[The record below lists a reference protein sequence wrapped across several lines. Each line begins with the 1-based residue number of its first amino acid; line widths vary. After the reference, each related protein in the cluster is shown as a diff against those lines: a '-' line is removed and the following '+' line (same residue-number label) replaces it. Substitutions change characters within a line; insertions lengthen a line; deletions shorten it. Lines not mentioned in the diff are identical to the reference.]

1 MSHHPASH
9 QPASHGAAS
18 HQPDPSPPARV
29 LTPADYGWDE
39 ERERSFA
46 PFRADGLIPGRVVRA
61 ERGRCDIA
69 AEVGPVRA
77 TVPPTPGAEDG
88 LTPCTGDWV
97 ALRPAT
103 PATSATVAAV
113 LERRTA
119 VVRSTASRT
128 SHSQVLAAN
137 VDTVA
142 VAVSLAN
149 PLRHGRIERML
160 ALAWESGATPV
171 VVLTKADLCA
181 DPRRAAAEVAE
192 VAPGVEVLVTS
203 AATGEGTDALAATL
217 SGTVVLLGPSGVGKS
232 ALGNRLLGEDRLATG
247 AIRESD
253 GRGRHTTAW
262 RELLPLPHGGVLLDT
277 PGLRGVGMH
286 EADEGLDQT
295 FAEITE
301 LAGAAA
307 SPTAPTPPS
316 RTAPS
321 WPPSSPVASPGGAST
336 ATTGCCARTPT
347 PPPAPTRGCA
357 RSRSDPRRTSP
368 ACGAPST
375 GPVTAV
381 SDVTPP
387 AGAKSV
393 SSRPPGSA
401 THT

>member
-1 MSHHPASH
+1 
-9 QPASHGAAS
+9 
-18 HQPDPSPPARV
+18 
-29 LTPADYGWDE
+29 
-39 ERERSFA
+39 
-46 PFRADGLIPGRVVRA
+46 VRA

-301 LAGAAA
+301 LAGSCRFADCAHTAEPDCAVLAAVESGRITRRRLDSYHRLLRENAYAA
-307 SPTAPTPPS
+307 S
-316 RTAPS
+316 RTD
-321 WPPSSPVASPGGAST
+321 
-336 ATTGCCARTPT
+336 ARLRAEQERPKKDI
-347 PPPAPTRGCA
+347 A
-357 RSRSDPRRTSP
+357 RLRRAINRSGDRR
-368 ACGAPST
+368 
-375 GPVTAV
+375 V
-381 SDVTPP
+381 
-387 AGAKSV
+387 
-393 SSRPPGSA
+393 
-401 THT
+401 